1 MLFRSQSSL
10 PGYQIM
16 LRRPLPASGDLQGF
30 KIRGNPT
37 YLSVINMLGASMV
50 TLPVPE
56 VFTSME
62 KGVIDGFAFPSFGV
76 VSTRLNEVSKFML
89 RPAMGISTN
98 PLLVNLAAWNR
109 MPAAE
114 QKIFLEESRKAEDR
128 WTAEVDKLIVDED
141 LVALLDSGHLG
152 GAALDVFR
160 EEPLPASH
168 AFWRHPKVVVTPH
181 VSAPTLAATAAP
193 QIVENYRR
201 ALGGR
206 PLLHPVDRDRRY

>member
-1 MLFRSQSSL
+1 MLFRSKHGLKLLALPQSSL

-128 WTAEVDKLIVDED
+128 WTAEVDKLIVDEEKE
-141 LVALLDSGHLG
+141 LLAKGL
-152 GAALDVFR
+152 
-160 EEPLPASH
+160 
-168 AFWRHPKVVVTPH
+168 
-181 VSAPTLAATAAP
+181 
-193 QIVENYRR
+193 QIVQMGDAAKAKLQAAWSE
-201 ALGGR
+201 G
-206 PLLHPVDRDRRY
+206 LLKLAEPKIGPEVAELRKIMKDKGL

>member
-128 WTAEVDKLIVDED
+128 WTAEVDKLIVDEEKE
-141 LVALLDSGHLG
+141 LLAKGL
-152 GAALDVFR
+152 
-160 EEPLPASH
+160 
-168 AFWRHPKVVVTPH
+168 
-181 VSAPTLAATAAP
+181 
-193 QIVENYRR
+193 QIVQMGDAAKAKLQAAWSE
-201 ALGGR
+201 G
-206 PLLHPVDRDRRY
+206 LLKLAEPKIGPEVAELRKIMKDKGL